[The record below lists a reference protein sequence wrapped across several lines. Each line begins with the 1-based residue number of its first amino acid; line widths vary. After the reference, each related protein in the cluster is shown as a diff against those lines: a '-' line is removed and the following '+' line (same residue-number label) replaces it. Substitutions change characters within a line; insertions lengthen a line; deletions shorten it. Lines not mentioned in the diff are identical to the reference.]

1 MLKMANTP
9 NQRNDVAPRADTVMV
24 LYPIF
29 NGLHGYMVY
38 KLGSGAFVIRNYN
51 TLRQI
56 PWTRGD
62 QSAIEK
68 LGDQDAH
75 GVDMPS
81 SEQNMASAPTGV
93 ETAMSAV
100 PAGIHGSIEEPI
112 QLPPPRSNELR
123 EATRSGV
130 AEAAPT
136 DQPVADST
144 EASNTMTEPAPPVE
158 EQDGR
163 RAPEEEQPGPQRR
176 GRRTITSG
184 SSLHNLPAPP
194 GQPRTHTINHMS
206 VRQAL
211 RDHPEAAKEAIAC
224 ELRQMLALK
233 VFKPIDMSDMTEGER
248 ARIIRSSMFLKDKWS
263 PSGEFVKC
271 KARLVAGGDGQ
282 DKSLYNNT
290 SSPTASPTSV
300 LIVSGQAAMER
311 RHVATID
318 IGGAYLN
325 AVMPDEDIKVDM
337 VIDSVLTAI
346 LIDLDPGLTRYVRH
360 NGTLIVRLLKA
371 LYGTVQAAKLW
382 NDMIVKILKEDTFT
396 QNPAD
401 KCVLNKVSG
410 GGDIITV
417 VLYVDDLLITCK
429 DQGCIL
435 ELKAYLETK
444 FPEVTYHSGAVLDY
458 IGMTLDFA
466 SHPRAVKV
474 TMKQTVTD
482 ILSTSKPASSESAR
496 APATPAASD
505 LFDVN
510 ASAVLEYGARIQI
523 NMHTSNWSKATTEQ
537 QCRNIR

>member
-1 MLKMANTP
+1 
-9 NQRNDVAPRADTVMV
+9 
-24 LYPIF
+24 
-29 NGLHGYMVY
+29 
-38 KLGSGAFVIRNYN
+38 
-51 TLRQI
+51 
-56 PWTRGD
+56 
-62 QSAIEK
+62 
-68 LGDQDAH
+68 
-75 GVDMPS
+75 
-81 SEQNMASAPTGV
+81 MASAPTGV